1 MYYEA
6 VKTFD
11 PNTKG
16 KDYVVGD
23 LHGCYTLLM
32 QKLESIGF
40 DKDKDR
46 LFSVGDLI
54 DRGSENE
61 KCLTLLNE
69 LWFHTVRGNHEQLLV
84 DAVNQG
90 EIDLHFINGGIWF
103 YTLQEEERWEIA
115 DNLDSLPFA
124 IELYTKDRKKIVIVH
139 ADCGSGDEQSWA
151 FTRKQ
156 LNKGC
161 EYTRAQVLWSR
172 ERIKTFRNPP
182 RHPIPI
188 LDINLAVVG
197 HSMVDSPI
205 MIDNVMY
212 IDTGA
217 VFTGNL
223 TLFDVDEWRTV

>member
-1 MYYEA
+1 VYYEA

-61 KCLTLLNE
+61 KCLTLLDE
-69 LWFHTVRGNHEQLLV
+69 PWFNAVRGNHEQLLIDSV
-84 DAVNQG
+84 IDGDKNQH
-90 EIDLHFINGGIWF
+90 IINGGVWF
-103 YTLQEEERWEIA
+103 YSLQETERSEIA
-115 DNLDSLPFA
+115 DTLDTLPFA
-124 IELYTKDRKKIVIVH
+124 IELYTKERKKIVIVH
-139 ADCGSGDEQSWA
+139 ADCGSGDEQSWV

-156 LNKGC
+156 LSKGC
-161 EYTRAQVLWSR
+161 PVTKAQVLWSSS
-172 ERIKTFRNPP
+172 RIKSCMYTP

-188 LDINLAVVG
+188 RDIDLAVVG
-197 HSMVDSPI
+197 HSVVDSPT
-205 MIDNVMY
+205 MIDNVLY

-217 VFTGNL
+217 VFTGNF
-223 TLFDVDEWRTV
+223 TLFDVNEWRTV